1 MSFAAVDRAT
11 LGVEP
16 SLELAATYNRV
27 VRVSVDRIWEN
38 VFDWEHLPVLHDTYF
53 NHVELLDIGAWGWR
67 VVLTKQPG
75 TADRRQLLE
84 LRVDR
89 ENTRYC
95 VRTLD
100 GAGTGTQIWTLLLPV
115 EPQRTAIEVRYYLP
129 EHRPEKVDMLGEK
142 YRCSCQRLWD
152 EDEAMMM
159 RRELLAQRRPS
170 VAKPAPLPPADAAPS
185 VLALGPLRDLRPRL
199 PLVVTVGD
207 QPFRVVELE
216 HGELA
221 AHATICPHWLGP
233 LDEVAPENGM
243 VRCPWH
249 GYLFDIRTGKSADGR
264 GYALAPAPRVVVDPV
279 TGEVLLIPASAA

>member
-1 MSFAAVDRAT
+1 MSFASVDRAT

-27 VRVSVDRIWEN
+27 VRAGVDRIWEN

-75 TADRRQLLE
+75 TADRRLLLE
-84 LRVDR
+84 LRVDK

-95 VRTLD
+95 VHTLE
-100 GAGTGTQIWTLLLPV
+100 GAGTGTRIWTLLDPV
-115 EPQRTAIEVRYYLP
+115 EPHQTAIEVRYYLP
-129 EHRPEKVDMLGEK
+129 EHRPEKVETLGEK
-142 YRCSCQRLWD
+142 YRCSCRRLWD

-159 RRELLAQRRPS
+159 RREMLARRPPG
-170 VAKPAPLPPADAAPS
+170 AKPAPSSPAAASPP
-185 VLALGPLRDLRPRL
+185 LALGPLRDLRPRL
-199 PLVVTVGD
+199 PLVVAFGD
-207 QPFRVVELE
+207 QSFRVVELE
-216 HGELA
+216 DGGLA

-279 TGEVLLIPASAA
+279 TGDVVLVPASAA